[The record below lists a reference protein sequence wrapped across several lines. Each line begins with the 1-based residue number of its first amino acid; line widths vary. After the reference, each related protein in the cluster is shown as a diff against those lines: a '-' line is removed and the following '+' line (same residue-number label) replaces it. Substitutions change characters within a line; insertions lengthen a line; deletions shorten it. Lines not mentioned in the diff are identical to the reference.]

1 MAAQD
6 FYAKE
11 AISPIIQ
18 KLEGRIAL
26 SNLWALS

>member
-11 AISPIIQ
+11 TISPIMQ
-18 KLEGRIAL
+18 KLEGRIAV
-26 SNLWALS
+26 SNLWVLP